1 MTQRNDSS
9 LQSQNPVSQAQQ
21 SISKLHH
28 AVNQA
33 QSHPTGQMIEQ
44 AENAL
49 ERAERS
55 VAQADG
61 HTHNNGLE
69 LAQSM
74 LEEERSELE
83 GLK

>member
-1 MTQRNDSS
+1 MADLKDSS
-9 LQSQNPVSQAQQ
+9 LQPQNPVSQAQQ
-21 SISKLHH
+21 SVEKLHH

-33 QSHPTGQMIEQ
+33 QTHPTEQMIEQ

-49 ERAERS
+49 EKAERS

-69 LAQSM
+69 LAREM
-74 LEEERSELE
+74 LAEEKADLERLP
-83 GLK
+83 

>member
-1 MTQRNDSS
+1 MADITDSS

-21 SISKLHH
+21 SVEKLRH

-33 QSHPTGQMIEQ
+33 QTHPTEQMIEQ

-49 ERAERS
+49 EKAERS
-55 VAQADG
+55 VQQAQG

-69 LAQSM
+69 LAQET
-74 LEEERSELE
+74 LAEERED
-83 GLK
+83 LKSLK